1 MSIGTPPVT
10 VQGVIADGL
19 AGKTNIFGTLRARST
34 TIWQYGGESQ
44 QVGAMVRR

>member
-19 AGKTNIFGTLRARST
+19 AGKTNFFGTLKVLWVFRKSC
-34 TIWQYGGESQ
+34 G
-44 QVGAMVRR
+44 